1 MTEPSDVLSRADFLM
16 RPDGSALGGRADG
29 GPFGGR
35 RRRSFVAAS
44 QPAPDT
50 EPAVTAQ
57 QTSDEDDDLP
67 VLTAVVA
74 PETTVSPPPDE
85 RFDETLLAIVVA
97 DIAHSIEQQLAI
109 ELPTLV
115 EASLLNVMEE
125 LRAGVSAT
133 VESTLRDF
141 LVRRR
146 QLRLPLDDSGSAS

>member
-1 MTEPSDVLSRADFLM
+1 MAEPSDILSRADSLM
-16 RPDGSALGGRADG
+16 RPEGSALGVRADG

-35 RRRSFVAAS
+35 RRRSFVAAP

-50 EPAVTAQ
+50 EPAAATEEPSV
-57 QTSDEDDDLP
+57 EEDDLP
-67 VLTAVVA
+67 VLTEVVSA
-74 PETTVSPPPDE
+74 EGTVSSPPDE
-85 RFDETLLAIVVA
+85 RFDETLLAIIVA

-133 VESTLRDF
+133 VESALRDF

-146 QLRLPLDDSGSAS
+146 QLRLPLDDSDSAS